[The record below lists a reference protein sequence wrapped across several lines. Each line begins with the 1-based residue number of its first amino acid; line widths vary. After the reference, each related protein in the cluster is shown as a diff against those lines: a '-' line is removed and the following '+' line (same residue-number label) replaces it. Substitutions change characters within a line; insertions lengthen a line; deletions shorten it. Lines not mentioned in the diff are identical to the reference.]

1 MIRAIAYEVERI
13 EPLPLLHTKYGMI
26 HHNNAILFNFKRL
39 RLPSITSTIAFH
51 HSRIKHEFY
60 LARHILNRNG
70 VDCVRSIVLSYLTMC
85 IEDL

>member
-1 MIRAIAYEVERI
+1 MIRAIAHEVERI

-26 HHNNAILFNFKRL
+26 HHNNTILFNFKRL

-51 HSRIKHEFY
+51 YTRIKNEFY
-60 LARHILNRNG
+60 LTKHILNRY
-70 VDCVRSIVLSYLTMC
+70 DATCVCSIILSYLTIC